1 MANVY
6 DRSSR
11 KFQCMT
17 PMKPTRFLRFLSDNW
32 PAVHA
37 LHASFGARTISETE
51 LIRVIR
57 PHLSQQVLPHEK
69 IKDMVDLAVLSE
81 FKRGGRGYSINTQV
95 LPIIE
100 FLLNEQRLGLIAEI
114 AINADQLKVHLA
126 DIESTLLASRRTAFF
141 EKCQAMQDR
150 FQNLNRMV
158 ESNTRAIYRMVD
170 EAKQAGNSIPLIERY
185 EKVIRAWDDY
195 ITPALQMKSLNQPF
209 DQVMRLVRLSIQ
221 DWLADSTLHLL
232 STEDTRFELEN
243 VLYLMLDF
251 RERLDQSIGIMSKH
265 LTPLVHKARVS
276 TQLAQ
281 GAALSFRD
289 ITHPES
295 KLMRNRELKLPDK
308 NRQVLKPDQD
318 SLMAFYGELINYAG
332 MPAAT
337 SVSVNTAVSS
347 RKARDQRDNILQML
361 SWIKQQKP
369 VSDIVRALMSQFPNA
384 RPSSVTKVLSK
395 LSAEDKVRRLIKL
408 NDDRQEY
415 RFEHLMIT
423 MNRRSLELEP
433 VTCRLAPLT
442 HYTEV
447 AFQ

>member
-1 MANVY
+1 
-6 DRSSR
+6 
-11 KFQCMT
+11 
-17 PMKPTRFLRFLSDNW
+17 MKPQRFLRFLSDNW
-32 PAVHA
+32 LAVHA
-37 LHASFGARTISETE
+37 IHSSFGARTISETD
-51 LIRVIR
+51 LMRVVR
-57 PHLSQQVLPHEK
+57 PYLSPHEVPHEK
-69 IKDMVDLAVLSE
+69 IKVMVDLAVLSE
-81 FKRGGRGYSINTQV
+81 FKRGGRGYSINSQV
-95 LPIIE
+95 LPTIE

-114 AINADQLKVHLA
+114 EINANQLKVHLA
-126 DIESTLLASRRTAFF
+126 DVESTLNAGRRTAFF

-150 FQNLNRMV
+150 FQSLNRMV

-209 DQVMRLVRLSIQ
+209 DQIMRMVRLNIQ

-251 RERLDQSIGIMSKH
+251 RERLDRSIEIMSKH

-289 ITHPES
+289 ITHPDS
-295 KLMRNRELKLPDK
+295 QLARNRGLQLPDK
-308 NRQVLKPDQD
+308 NRQVRKPDQD

-332 MPAAT
+332 RPAST

-347 RKARDQRDNILQML
+347 RKAREQRDNILLML
-361 SWIKQQKP
+361 TWVKQQKP
-369 VSDIVRALMSQFPNA
+369 VNDIVRSLMTQFPTA
-384 RPSSVTKVLSK
+384 RAASITKVLSK
-395 LSAEDKVRRLIKL
+395 LSAEDKVRRLIKR

-433 VTCRLAPLT
+433 VVCRVAPLT